1 MYIYVY
7 IYICTSYIHGFYMDD
22 FHHRL
27 LRSTFKMKPLFRQSA
42 SGTFPKSWTSTLWNF
57 QLLRQSIAGP
67 ATGLEILA
75 TDVVRV
81 PVLPSLFVVVVV
93 VVVVVVELHCSLC
106 PTPTTWVR
114 HIVANEIL
122 GDSQVKAEDAT
133 QAEKKTPLLKGGD
146 TLGGTWG
153 MHLQ

>member
-1 MYIYVY
+1 M
-7 IYICTSYIHGFYMDD
+7 
-22 FHHRL
+22 
-27 LRSTFKMKPLFRQSA
+27 
-42 SGTFPKSWTSTLWNF
+42 LWNF

-93 VVVVVVELHCSLC
+93 VAVELHCSLC

-146 TLGGTWG
+146 TLGGTRG